1 MFLTKKILTAIAMPP
16 LSLLIIV
23 CIGLWV
29 GRRLPRRGFAIIAFA
44 LTILTALSLPIVSHV
59 LKKSLEG
66 TAPISADHLARAQAI
81 VILGGG
87 IYRNAPEYGGDT
99 IGRSSLERTRYGLHL
114 HRQTGLPLLVSGG
127 APFGGLPEADAMRNT
142 IEHEFKEV
150 VHWTENRSRDTSE
163 NAQYSAA
170 LLKQEGITHIAL
182 VSHVWHLPRAVAYFE
197 REGLVAFPAPTQFTP
212 GIAFS
217 FLHFL
222 PTSGALNASTQAL
235 REWLGLGVEKIS
247 RLAIPTT
254 RFALHAQ

>member
-16 LSLLIIV
+16 LSLLIIA
-23 CIGLWV
+23 CIGLWFS
-29 GRRLPRRGFAIIAFA
+29 RRHPRRGLAITAFA
-44 LTILTALSLPIVSHV
+44 LTILAVLSLPIVAHV
-59 LKKSLEG
+59 LKKSLED
-66 TAPISADHLARAQAI
+66 TAPITADQLARAQAI

-99 IGRSSLERTRYGLHL
+99 IGRSSLTRTRYGLHL

-127 APFGGLPEADAMRNT
+127 APFGGLPEADAMRNA
-142 IEHEFKEV
+142 IEQEFKEV
-150 VHWTENRSRDTSE
+150 VRWTENRSRDTSE

-182 VSHVWHLPRAVAYFE
+182 VSHVSHLPRAVAYFE

-212 GIAFS
+212 EIAFGL
-217 FLHFL
+217 LHFL
-222 PTSGALNASTQAL
+222 PSSGALHASTQVL
-235 REWLGLGVEKIS
+235 REWLGLGVEKAS

-254 RFALHAQ
+254 RFAVHAQ